1 MRLAYLMKQS
11 EVFAHFLSG
20 GSTAND
26 SNHTRSGKSS
36 GKRSK
41 MTEESEDKELMQLAT
56 SNKAII
62 TRLTNQ
68 PFSITGGTM
77 KSYQLEGLN
86 WLIKLHDNNINGIL
100 ADEMGLGKTLQTIS
114 LLAYLKES
122 RKISGPHVIIVPK
135 STVSNWMREI
145 NRWCPSFR
153 AIKLLGDG
161 EERKRVCTTELILG
175 KFDIVVTSYESIL
188 KEVKYIRKIKW
199 RYVII
204 DEAHRIKN
212 ENSLLSVVVRT
223 LKTDFKLLITGTPL
237 QNNLHELWA
246 LLNFLLPEV
255 FDDCE
260 SFDSWF
266 NTESSQAKE
275 NVIKRLHAVLKPF
288 MLRRVKMDV
297 EKDIPPKKET
307 KLYIGLSTLQRSW
320 YTKLLAKDFDAI
332 NAIGKPERTRL
343 LNMLMQLR
351 KVCNHPY
358 LFEGAEPGPPY
369 MDGPHIWQNCG
380 KMVLLDKLLPKLKA
394 QGSRVLIFSQMTRM
408 LDILEDY
415 LRYHNYKYCRIDGS
429 TSGEDR
435 DVQMDAFNRPKS
447 DKFVFIL
454 STRAGG
460 LGINLQT
467 ADTVIL
473 YDSDWNPQVDLQ
485 AMDRAHR
492 IGQTKEV
499 RVFRFVTEGSVEE
512 KIIERADRKLFL
524 DAAVIQQGRLAE
536 KHSQLSKGELLTMVR
551 FGADAIMASK
561 DGTLT
566 DEDIN
571 VLLARGEEKTQAT
584 SSNLATEMKHNLA
597 NFSIALE
604 ENQEINLF
612 TFEGEN
618 WRNKAASRSDLPKL
632 EFISLPQRE
641 RKQTYNVNDY
651 YKNALSTSGA
661 AARGP
666 PKPSRRKIQYPEY
679 QFFNKARLVAIADHE
694 FALTQQ
700 KNAHIAMI
708 KDLKLKDIRL
718 RRKLH
723 RLRLKESS
731 GTQQEEDDDDG
742 NDDDDKPADNNDD
755 PSGKEKRNLDEQND
769 PEFHKLTEFGEDAE
783 AYQAIVDS
791 GKFDLPEN
799 IAKEKKALEEQGF
812 SYISR
817 KDFFTFVS
825 YLETYGKS
833 DRPGLHKDVSAAT
846 GKTEIEIEKYA
857 NVFFKRYQE
866 LSNYSAIT
874 DKIEKGDRRVLR
886 SKEIRDAIDAKVQR
900 HAANSTP
907 LTVVYG
913 MQKGHLFSEEE
924 DAFLILMLHKHGYG
938 SFDQIRAEI
947 LKAPEFLFDW
957 FIKSRTIAE
966 IQRRCDVL
974 VRIIEKENNEYKSG
988 KKRGI
993 ADTFEGEDEPVIDE
1007 EAAVKKKKGK
1017 K

>member
-1 MRLAYLMKQS
+1 M
-11 EVFAHFLSG
+11 
-20 GSTAND
+20 
-26 SNHTRSGKSS
+26 
-36 GKRSK
+36 
-41 MTEESEDKELMQLAT
+41 
-56 SNKAII
+56 
-62 TRLTNQ
+62 
-68 PFSITGGTM
+68 
-77 KSYQLEGLN
+77 
-86 WLIKLHDNNINGIL
+86 
-100 ADEMGLGKTLQTIS
+100 
-114 LLAYLKES
+114 
-122 RKISGPHVIIVPK
+122 
-135 STVSNWMREI
+135 
-145 NRWCPSFR
+145 
-153 AIKLLGDG
+153 
-161 EERKRVCTTELILG
+161 
-175 KFDIVVTSYESIL
+175 
-188 KEVKYIRKIKW
+188 
-199 RYVII
+199 
-204 DEAHRIKN
+204 
-212 ENSLLSVVVRT
+212 
-223 LKTDFKLLITGTPL
+223 
-237 QNNLHELWA
+237 
-246 LLNFLLPEV
+246 
-255 FDDCE
+255 
-260 SFDSWF
+260 
-266 NTESSQAKE
+266 
-275 NVIKRLHAVLKPF
+275 
-288 MLRRVKMDV
+288 
-297 EKDIPPKKET
+297 
-307 KLYIGLSTLQRSW
+307 
-320 YTKLLAKDFDAI
+320 
-332 NAIGKPERTRL
+332 
-343 LNMLMQLR
+343 
-351 KVCNHPY
+351 
-358 LFEGAEPGPPY
+358 
-369 MDGPHIWQNCG
+369 
-380 KMVLLDKLLPKLKA
+380 
-394 QGSRVLIFSQMTRM
+394 
-408 LDILEDY
+408 
-415 LRYHNYKYCRIDGS
+415 
-429 TSGEDR
+429 
-435 DVQMDAFNRPKS
+435 
-447 DKFVFIL
+447 
-454 STRAGG
+454 
-460 LGINLQT
+460 
-467 ADTVIL
+467 
-473 YDSDWNPQVDLQ
+473 
-485 AMDRAHR
+485 
-492 IGQTKEV
+492 
-499 RVFRFVTEGSVEE
+499 
-512 KIIERADRKLFL
+512 
-524 DAAVIQQGRLAE
+524 
-536 KHSQLSKGELLTMVR
+536 
-551 FGADAIMASK
+551 
-561 DGTLT
+561 
-566 DEDIN
+566 
-571 VLLARGEEKTQAT
+571 
-584 SSNLATEMKHNLA
+584 
-597 NFSIALE
+597 
-604 ENQEINLF
+604 
-612 TFEGEN
+612 
-618 WRNKAASRSDLPKL
+618 
-632 EFISLPQRE
+632 
-641 RKQTYNVNDY
+641 
-651 YKNALSTSGA
+651 
-661 AARGP
+661 
-666 PKPSRRKIQYPEY
+666 
-679 QFFNKARLVAIADHE
+679 VAIADHE

-769 PEFHKLTEFGEDAE
+769 PEFHKLTEFDEDAE

-812 SYISR
+812 AYISR